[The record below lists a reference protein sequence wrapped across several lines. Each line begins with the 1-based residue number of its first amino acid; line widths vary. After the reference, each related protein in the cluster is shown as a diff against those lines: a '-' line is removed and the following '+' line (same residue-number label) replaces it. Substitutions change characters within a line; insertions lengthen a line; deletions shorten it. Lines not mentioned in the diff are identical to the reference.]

1 MIGAAFGLAFVLLN
15 TESLPSEISL
25 LLRALVVIAFVAVL
39 GAVWRVVPS
48 QPRGQPRGGFTRGY
62 WLVVAAEVVAIALG
76 LAVLN
81 GRLHA
86 PQAAVTWVSLVVG
99 VHFLALAVLWKL
111 AFFHWLGAAIAL
123 RGAVGLVLAAT
134 ATAIS
139 LVEVVG
145 GVVPGALL
153 LGFGIWGSTR
163 GAGRPRR
170 FST

>member
-1 MIGAAFGLAFVLLN
+1 MIGAVFGLAFVLLN

-25 LLRALVVIAFVAVL
+25 LLRALAVIAFVAVL

-48 QPRGQPRGGFTRGY
+48 QPRGDFTRGY

-99 VHFLALAVLWKL
+99 VHFLALAVVWKL

-123 RGAVGLVLAAT
+123 CGAVGLVLAAT

-139 LVEVVG
+139 PVEVVG